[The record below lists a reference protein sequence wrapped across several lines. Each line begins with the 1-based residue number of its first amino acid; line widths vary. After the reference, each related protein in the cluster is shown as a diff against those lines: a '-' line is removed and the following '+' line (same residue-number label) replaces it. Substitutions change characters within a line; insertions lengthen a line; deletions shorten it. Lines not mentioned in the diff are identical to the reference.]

1 MLKKG
6 VVLVAASTL
15 LLAACSSSTSSE
27 SSDPASDAASA
38 AASTAASPASEAPAA
53 VEGSTQGITDDEIY
67 IQGFG
72 PLTGPASWVGL
83 GNRDGF
89 ALAVKE
95 INEAGGIN
103 GRMIRFEFADDEFE
117 VSKAQGVVRK
127 ILDQDK
133 PFLVYA
139 GTGSTVF
146 LSVADQLRAA
156 GQATFNGFSGSEAAR
171 QTPEVPSLFHGEAVS
186 TLWVTPAMIEL
197 VTAKLKATRVAIMSE
212 DGEWGKTLCG
222 AIVEELK
229 QLPDI
234 EIVTEQVYGAADTD
248 FTGQLLAVKEANPQV
263 VINCGLFP
271 AAKIILRQANEL
283 GVEAQ
288 FIGDAGQANAT
299 VWAEAGE
306 GAENWLFNW
315 YQPQYLTDATGPM
328 AEFREKF
335 LAAYPDAPEGR
346 PAHSD
351 TFSYDAAYLIKMAL
365 DAAGPDLTQERF
377 LEEMSKITDVN
388 PTAISPNVN
397 CSNERNECFV
407 ELNWMIV
414 QNGQP
419 RPATDDDFAAI
430 AGTL

>member
-15 LLAACSSSTSSE
+15 LLAACGSSTSSE
-27 SSDPASDAASA
+27 SSEAASEPA
-38 AASTAASPASEAPAA
+38 ATAASSAAASEAPAV

-103 GRMIRFEFADDEFE
+103 GRQIRFEFADDEFE

-127 ILDQDK
+127 IIDQDK
-133 PFLVYA
+133 PFLVYS

-156 GQATFNGFSGSEAAR
+156 GIPTFNGFSGSEAAR
-171 QTPEVPSLFHGEAVS
+171 QTPEVPNLYHGEAVS
-186 TLWVTPAMIEL
+186 TLWVTPSMVDL
-197 VTAKLKATRVAIMSE
+197 VTAKLGAKRIAIMTE
-212 DGEWGKTLCG
+212 DGEWGKTLC
-222 AIVEELK
+222 ASIVEELK
-229 QLPDI
+229 QLPDV

-248 FTGQLLAVKEANPQV
+248 FTGQLLAVKDADPQV

-283 GVEAQ
+283 GVDVQ
-288 FIGDAGQANAT
+288 FVGDAGQANAT

-335 LAAYPDAPEGR
+335 LAMYPDAPEGR

-365 DAAGPDLTQERF
+365 EAAGPDLTQERF
-377 LEEMSKITDVN
+377 LEEMSKIANVN

-407 ELNWMIV
+407 DLNWMIV
-414 QNGQP
+414 QGGQP
-419 RPATDDDFAAI
+419 RTATDADFAAI
-430 AGTL
+430 AATL